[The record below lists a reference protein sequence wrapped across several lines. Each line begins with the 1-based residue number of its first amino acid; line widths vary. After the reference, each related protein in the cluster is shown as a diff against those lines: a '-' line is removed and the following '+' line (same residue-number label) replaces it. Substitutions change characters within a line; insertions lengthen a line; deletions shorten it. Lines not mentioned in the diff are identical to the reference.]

1 MSLAKILTFDD
12 LLKFTINYN
21 KRVSVNKKDILSL
34 IDLYPDIIKKAN
46 SLFDPKQYVEIK
58 EKIIDSINKSKNFYS
73 ILRNPTYKALNQLQ
87 AIRSY
92 KVKVLKN
99 NEVKTK
105 YITEYNP
112 ELIKDFKSFEQTNIQ
127 LINNPSMETAYNIDE
142 LINKEADNYIYNNQ
156 SINPESSVIFNPNE
170 INTNINTKIN
180 TLTDTDFSQFIN
192 NDKCI
197 TLIAADQYNIFGNMF
212 KGNYTQ
218 EESSILVTHW
228 HGLYDTMKSYYLN
241 KDGIG
246 LCRCIIAENVEIA
259 YNYNGFE
266 EVPVKKTSLM
276 FNSAPNLKLL
286 TKEEIKK
293 YHNVLIDLINYNCF
307 MILYSAKSSGY
318 NNINLCAIGCGA
330 FQNSP
335 NVVFN
340 GFKMLLNTICKN
352 WFENVFFSLIGNP
365 ETDRNIKSFNKAFNS
380 KIKYKE
386 YNPIMTDDMENL
398 MKILNE
404 RHK

>member
-1 MSLAKILTFDD
+1 MSLTTILTFED
-12 LLKFTINYN
+12 LLTFTINYN

-34 IDLYPDIIKKAN
+34 IELYPTIIKKAN
-46 SLFDPKQYVEIK
+46 SLFVPKQYLETK
-58 EKIIDSINKSKNFYS
+58 EKIIDSINKSKGFYS

-112 ELIKDFKSFEQTNIQ
+112 ELIKDFKTFEKTNIQ
-127 LINNPSMETAYNIDE
+127 LINKPSMETAYIFDE
-142 LINKEADNYIYNNQ
+142 LINNEVNNYIYNNQ
-156 SINPESSVIFNPNE
+156 KINPESSVIFNPNE
-170 INTNINTKIN
+170 INTNTENN
-180 TLTDTDFSQFIN
+180 TLTNFSQFIN
-192 NDKCI
+192 NNKSI

-218 EESSILVTHW
+218 EESSILTTHW
-228 HGLYDTMKSYYLN
+228 HGLYDSMKNYYLN

-266 EVPVKKTSLM
+266 EIPIKKTSLM

-286 TKEEIKK
+286 TKEEKNK
-293 YHNVLIDLINYNCF
+293 YHKVLIDLINYNCF
-307 MILYSAKSSGY
+307 MILYSAKLSGY
-318 NNINLCAIGCGA
+318 NNVNLCAIGCGA

-352 WFENVFFSLIGNP
+352 WFENVFFSIIGDP
-365 ETDRNIKSFNKAFNS
+365 KTDRNIKSFNKTFNS

-386 YNPIMTDDMENL
+386 FNPVMTDDMQKL
-398 MKILNE
+398 IKLLNE